1 MERSDG
7 PGGVVRG
14 ERPGA
19 GVWGGSEVDVEVMFA
34 ELIVGAGTAVTE
46 RLRAEH
52 GRYIEHTGRLGP
64 RQISLREV
72 EIPPHIS
79 VTNIIVLACE

>member
-1 MERSDG
+1 MERS
-7 PGGVVRG
+7 GGRGCAGREARAGVRG
-14 ERPGA
+14 A
-19 GVWGGSEVDVEVMFA
+19 AEVDVEVMFA

-79 VTNIIVLACE
+79 DTNIIVLTCE